1 MCIPNRFTSL
11 LSVCL
16 LMRAAFSVTVL
27 QGVIMTPRWL
37 TWQDLRQPGEHPDE
51 SGHDIQS
58 ISAAEPSAQDS
69 AAFTFPTSCRTS
81 QTGRHQFTLHYITF
95 TMTSDKYCYYN
106 MWSGGCGEGWKLHTC
121 FTVTPTHIMAHSWTS
136 LSLSHLLYYTVIFQ
150 FKSLFVI
157 IFTHQNTQKKTKTR
171 QIPLKCKNTWQPSD
185 CDSHLSFWS
194 WIDSVSSKTLKR
206 NQLLNDRVVTV
217 R

>member
-81 QTGRHQFTLHYITF
+81 QTGRHQFTLHYITLR
-95 TMTSDKYCYYN
+95 SPWRLIN
-106 MWSGGCGEGWKLHTC
+106 
-121 FTVTPTHIMAHSWTS
+121 
-136 LSLSHLLYYTVIFQ
+136 TVIITCDQ
-150 FKSLFVI
+150 VDVERGGN
-157 IFTHQNTQKKTKTR
+157 FT
-171 QIPLKCKNTWQPSD
+171 LV
-185 CDSHLSFWS
+185 L
-194 WIDSVSSKTLKR
+194 
-206 NQLLNDRVVTV
+206 QLLPLTLWHIPEQVFHFHIYYITL
-217 R
+217 